1 MFDLLSLNCLHL
13 CVLEHIL
20 EFIYEIGLG
29 VDNWKTLAFM
39 FSADNPKDYTS
50 YSPKHRTALLG

>member
-1 MFDLLSLNCLHL
+1 MFKRARKHIYLAAYARRNLL
-13 CVLEHIL
+13 LED
-20 EFIYEIGLG
+20 IGLG

-50 YSPKHRTALLG
+50 YSPKHRTALLY